1 MKKLLFLICALL
13 AGVSGAWAQLTS
25 ISDGGC
31 YTIQMA
37 RTDQNFKLGVTSE
50 LKHADQYLP
59 VVAGVF
65 QFSNAGD
72 DMYYIKE
79 CSSGKYVY
87 ANRTTNS
94 TGTGDVAIALGS
106 TTLPVSTTSET
117 KSENLNYYKWSI
129 NYVGTKGTYAT
140 DAWTIVPKEG
150 TSTQWAVYGQSGENN
165 VAFYNRDDG
174 DGYYK
179 WGFVQILKP
188 TILSSVL
195 AKLTLKQIKDL
206 GYTVD
211 QITSGC
217 RPSTLDAPGWPSTT
231 TYNTF
236 KSSVEALADGD
247 LVFTPFNTMWNA
259 RIMPAV
265 GHFYRLKGD
274 VSNKYLKGS
283 ASSTANHTTQWLNSV
298 NQEGALSVFYYDS
311 DETMIAYSTGR
322 VFSDTHTIAN
332 VGATGN
338 KFTFETPR
346 ATFVAS
352 RMYGSLSVKSD
363 AAGVGQY
370 LYSYTDAKDYVDR
383 NGGKAY
389 ETNWSIEEVT
399 SLPVTISTAD
409 YATLY
414 APVALEVPAEVT
426 AYTATD
432 QGTYLSLTAIA
443 EVAGKTIIP
452 ANTGVIL
459 YKDVDEATTVYFNIS
474 TGGSASSALT
484 GTTAAIS
491 RPLGSYI
498 LATGSEGVG
507 FYQDG
512 ASTIPGF
519 KAYLAG
525 AGVKGFLGFNF
536 DETVIQETKAEKK
549 AFKGIVYDLSGN
561 PVPNPK
567 RGIYVMD
574 GETIFI
580 P

>member
-1 MKKLLFLICALL
+1 MKKLFFLICALL

-25 ISDGGC
+25 ISDGGF
-31 YTIQMA
+31 YSIQMA
-37 RTDQNFKLGVTSE
+37 RTNQNFKLGVTSE

-389 ETNWSIEEVT
+389 ETNWIVEDVNE
-399 SLPVTISTAD
+399 LPITIGLAG
-409 YATLY
+409 YGTLCS
-414 APVALEVPAEVT
+414 PVALT
-426 AYTATD
+426 LSGGLKAYTGEVD
-432 QGTYLSLTAIA
+432 GDKLVLT
-443 EVAGKTIIP
+443 EVVSTIP
-452 ANTGVIL
+452 AGEPVIL
-459 YKDVDEATTVYFNIS
+459 EGEGSYNLATT
-474 TGGSASSALT
+474 TGGSKPATNDLDGTKAAQAWASGNYTLQKGADS
-484 GTTAAIS
+484 G
-491 RPLGSYI
+491 P
-498 LATGSEGVG
+498 VG
-507 FYQDG
+507 FYG
-512 ASTIPGF
+512 NNVTIIPGF
-519 KAYLAG
+519 KAYLATSP
-525 AGVKGFLGFNF
+525 GVKSFTFNF
-536 DETVIQETKAEKK
+536 ETAVKALEAAKNPNK
-549 AFKGIVYDLSGN
+549 AVYDMSGRRVKQQRN
-561 PVPNPK
+561 GLYIVNGTK
-567 RGIYVMD
+567 VVIK
-574 GETIFI
+574 
-580 P
+580 